1 MVEKVLLKNYNSNM
15 NLLLLIS
22 QDVRYTDLLDIVIRW
37 LMHFQL

>member
-1 MVEKVLLKNYNSNM
+1 MVEKVLLKNHNSNM

-22 QDVRYTDLLDIVIRW
+22 QDVIYTDLLDIVIRW